1 MRVIVAALIV
11 ALGLVA
17 LGVVGRQTVPAAAQD
32 DLRSTVSVVG
42 DGRVLVQPDTVFTG
56 FGVESASANLNDAQ
70 SDAFTRMQS
79 VIDAVVAQG
88 IPREDIK
95 TRSINITPEYDQ
107 QLRTRI
113 RGYRVSSSVQVQ
125 IRNVSAAGQIIDAA
139 VTAGANRVDGISF
152 SVADQTPFKDQA
164 RAMAMA
170 NARQKA
176 DQLASLAG
184 MRVVGVKAIAESDA
198 TSTPV
203 RAERTVAAAPAGAAP
218 PPVEPGEQ
226 EIRTQVQVTFIIE

>member
-1 MRVIVAALIV
+1 MRVIVAALMT
-11 ALGLVA
+11 ALGLGA
-17 LGVVGRQTVPAAAQD
+17 IGLIGRQATPASAQD

-42 DGRVLVQPDTVFTG
+42 DGRVLVQPDTIFTG
-56 FGVESASANLNDAQ
+56 FGVESASTDLTTAQNDAF
-70 SDAFTRMQS
+70 ARMQS

-88 IPREDIK
+88 VPREDIK

-107 QLRTRI
+107 QQRTSI
-113 RGYRVSSSVQVQ
+113 RGYRVSSSIQVQ
-125 IRNVSAAGQIIDAA
+125 IRDVTAAGQIIAAA
-139 VTAGANRVDGISF
+139 VAAGANRVDGINF

-164 RAMAMA
+164 RAMAMT

-184 MRVVGVKAIAESDA
+184 LRVTAVKSISESDA

-203 RAERTVAAAPAGAAP
+203 RAERAVAAAPAAAA

-226 EIRTQVQVTFIIE
+226 EIRTQVSVTYIIE

>member
-1 MRVIVAALIV
+1 MRVIVAALIM
-11 ALGLVA
+11 ALGLSA
-17 LGVVGRQTVPAAAQD
+17 LEVVGREAMPASAQD

-42 DGRVLVQPDTVFTG
+42 DGRVLVQPDTIFTG
-56 FGVESASANLNDAQ
+56 FGVESASTDLSAAQNDAF
-70 SDAFTRMQS
+70 ARMQA

-88 IPREDIK
+88 VPREDIK

-107 QLRTRI
+107 QQRTSI
-113 RGYRVSSSVQVQ
+113 RGYRVSPSIQVE
-125 IRNVSAAGQIIDAA
+125 ISNVSAAGQIIAAA
-139 VTAGANRVDGISF
+139 VAAGANRVDGISF
-152 SVADQTPFKDQA
+152 SVADQTPLKDQA
-164 RAMAMA
+164 RAMAMT

-184 MRVVGVKAIAESDA
+184 MRVTAVKSISESDA

-203 RAERTVAAAPAGAAP
+203 RAERAVSAAPAAAA

-226 EIRTQVQVTFIIE
+226 EVRTQVSVTYIIE